1 MHAPSHVETF
11 VDHHLVLLFDRLP
24 IWRKLEKFFRLH
36 TSSTAHIRVNRQNIQ
51 KLVRKLICSTSE
63 KLFDFDNFEIFQ

>member
-1 MHAPSHVETF
+1 MHAPSYVETF

-36 TSSTAHIRVNRQNIQ
+36 TSSTAHIRVNRQ
-51 KLVRKLICSTSE
+51 KFKHL
-63 KLFDFDNFEIFQ
+63 